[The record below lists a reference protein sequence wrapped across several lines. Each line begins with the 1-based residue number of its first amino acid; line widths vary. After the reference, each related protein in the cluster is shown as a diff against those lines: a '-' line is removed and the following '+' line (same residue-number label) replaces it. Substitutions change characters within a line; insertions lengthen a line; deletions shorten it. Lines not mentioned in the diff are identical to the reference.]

1 MNNVKQQ
8 TASCHIG
15 QSINHRHNVDK
26 EYRES
31 LEHTNKVDEP
41 IKVLIN
47 QCEEN
52 GKTNFELS
60 NTRKR
65 ELMLNQKFKIKNK
78 DGVEEEKTFH
88 EANELMNEK
97 AIKARHKERV
107 KTDDELIFSKKKGH
121 KKGEEGKDFFDE
133 YEIIYQVGNKDTV
146 GKNEPENNLF
156 VLETEENV
164 DPELAKKILE
174 DASKKFIDKFE
185 NKAILTQLVLHFDET
200 TPHAHMCMVPCFWN
214 EDGKKI
220 ETSFHNMAK
229 SFLNDEQKERARE
242 LGQAE
247 YLRKKEKNPKAKTTE
262 KSEIE
267 KQMFGLFQKEVFVGT
282 LQQVALEHGVKIKNP
297 EKCDRIHQSKED
309 FKTQSLLNDLNHEN
323 QNLALSL
330 ASTRKREQALAK
342 ELAPLYENF
351 KPEQKETL
359 AEAVRRNY
367 NSLVSKFNNLLKNFK
382 SAIEEN
388 KKLQQEKTDVLK
400 ELKEAKQQNEI
411 LENDMV
417 KVGQVLY
424 YTEDLG
430 AKELIYK
437 SVSDASTRAI
447 EYGEEAQEQAHENDY
462 SRGR

>member
-1 MNNVKQQ
+1 MSNLKKQ

-41 IKVLIN
+41 IKILIN

-97 AIKARHKERV
+97 AIRVRHKERV

-164 DPELAKKILE
+164 EPELAKEILE

-185 NKAILTQLVLHFDET
+185 NKAIITQLVLHFDET

-214 EDGKKI
+214 EDSKKI

-282 LQQVALEHGVKIKNP
+282 LQQVALEYGVKIKNP

-330 ASTRKREQALAK
+330 ASTRKREQEQAK
-342 ELAPLYENF
+342 ELAPLYEKF
-351 KPEQKETL
+351 EPEKDETL
-359 AEAVRRNY
+359 TDAVRRGWH
-367 NSLVSKFNNLLKNFK
+367 SLVSKFNNLLEDFK
-382 SAIEEN
+382 RVKQEKE
-388 KKLQQEKTDVLK
+388 KLQQEKDKATQDLK
-400 ELKEAKQQNEI
+400 ELKERSDA

-417 KVGQVLY
+417 NVGRVLY
-424 YTEDLG
+424 YSDDLEL
-430 AKELIYK
+430 KELIHRN
-437 SVSDASTRAI
+437 VSDVSNRAL
-447 EYGEEAQEQAHENDY
+447 EYGEEAQEQVHENDY